1 MRVTPSF
8 YVGQIIYHRRLN
20 YRGVVIDVDPC
31 FKGSE
36 LWYQSVA
43 RTRPD
48 RDQPWYRILVDG
60 TEEATYAAESDI
72 EPDRLCG
79 PVSHPEVERA
89 FTGYEGDRYR
99 IPTH

>member
-1 MRVTPSF
+1 MRASPSF

-31 FKGSE
+31 FKGSD

-43 RTRPD
+43 RTCPD

-60 TEEATYAAESDI
+60 TDDATYAAEVDL
-72 EPDRLCG
+72 EPDRVCG
-79 PVSHPEVERA
+79 PVSHPAVEQA
-89 FTGYEGDRYR
+89 FSGYDGDRYR